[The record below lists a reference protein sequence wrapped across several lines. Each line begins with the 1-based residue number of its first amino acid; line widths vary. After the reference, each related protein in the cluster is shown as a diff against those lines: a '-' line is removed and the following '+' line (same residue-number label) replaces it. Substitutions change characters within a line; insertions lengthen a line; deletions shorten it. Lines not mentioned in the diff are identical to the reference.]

1 MAFHFAVSVW
11 RFLSDLS
18 RALDRTPSAAA
29 PRTGESTVTVISNSE
44 DSSRRKKNKSGFS
57 AVALPFPESAGPT
70 PLLDSFVS
78 GTGAPNAKNFRV
90 LPPPDETREV
100 HLADPVQGT
109 RSPIRPSKR
118 HSQSNEENEVL
129 PSSSGRSDDHNCH
142 CTSRTFD
149 LHKCSVDSSENWKV
163 LPTYGNKPTPRFH
176 HAAAIVGSKMVVVGG
191 DSSHGVL
198 DDTLILSLDT
208 LTWATATS
216 NVYSSPGGVSLKIPA
231 CRGHALVSWGKSA
244 LLVGGKTEPPS
255 DKLSV
260 WSFNVETECWSHIE
274 AKGNIPVAR
283 SGHTVLRAGTVLILF
298 GGEDVKGRKLNDLFM
313 FDLKSLSWLPLH
325 YKGTGPSARSNHVAA
340 LHEDKLLFV
349 FGGQSKSRILNDL
362 YSLDFETMIWSRIK
376 VRGHHPSPRAG
387 SCGALCGTKWYIT
400 GGGSK
405 RKRHAETLVFDVL
418 KLEWSA
424 SVVSPTVS
432 ITTNRGFSLLPVHH
446 KDKSF
451 LLAFGGYKKESSNQ
465 VEILFLVTNKCSMSW
480 RSAPETELLPYEECA
495 ANIRELGAHLKA
507 VSSPASVNPVA
518 RHSLASALEQQIS
531 GRKSI
536 SDDPSV
542 STLCK
547 QCHQDQDYGLAAKS
561 QKPLEDEKYETDDQL
576 VLHNTSSQR
585 SKRQE
590 AEIKM
595 DIAGILAST
604 EEMHAESEGSNVDR
618 VLPIETDGRS
628 VLTNPSN
635 IYQLYET
642 KIASLTRKNVLLEEQ
657 LKAALTC
664 REAAEKHLSSAVK
677 SKQEV
682 ETKLADTVK
691 EVELLKEKL
700 AGVELAQ
707 EEANSLSNIVHS
719 HNVRLEHDVA
729 FLKAILDD
737 TQKELYSTRGV
748 LAGERA
754 RAFQLQVEV
763 FHLKQRLQS
772 LENRAPTPRKPIQM

>member
-1 MAFHFAVSVW
+1 MAFHDAVSVW

-29 PRTGESTVTVISNSE
+29 ARTGESTATVISNSE
-44 DSSRRKKNKSGFS
+44 DCSRRKKNKSGFS

-142 CTSRTFD
+142 CSSRTFD

-191 DSSHGVL
+191 ESSHGVL

-244 LLVGGKTEPPS
+244 LLVGGKTEPSS

-451 LLAFGGYKKESSNQ
+451 LLVFGGYKKEPSNQ
-465 VEILFLVTNKCSMSW
+465 VEILFLVANKCSMSW

-536 SDDPSV
+536 SDDPAV

-664 REAAEKHLSSAVK
+664 REAAEKNLSSAIK
-677 SKQEV
+677 
-682 ETKLADTVK
+682 
-691 EVELLKEKL
+691 
-700 AGVELAQ
+700 
-707 EEANSLSNIVHS
+707 
-719 HNVRLEHDVA
+719 R
-729 FLKAILDD
+729 AILNAWSFSRRKGKSISTSGGGVSSQAKIAVLGEQGPN
-737 TQKELYSTRGV
+737 TQETYPNVGCNDV
-748 LAGERA
+748 
-754 RAFQLQVEV
+754 
-763 FHLKQRLQS
+763 LKQRMQS
-772 LENRAPTPRKPIQM
+772 FENRAPTATEPI